1 MFNAYVRKEEKS
13 QISDLSLYFRELG
26 KGEQIKHNANRRK
39 EIIMLTTEISKI
51 GDGNTTE
58 KLVI

>member
-13 QISDLSLYFRELG
+13 QISDLSLYFRELE

-39 EIIMLTTEISKI
+39 EIIILTTEINKI
-51 GDGNTTE
+51 GDRNYH
-58 KLVI
+58 